1 MVTITEV
8 AKNSRA
14 ARKGVAVGDV
24 LVSINGR
31 EISDVLDYRFFL
43 TNTEVTLSLLRND
56 AVTGKQS
63 ILRGLRIA
71 GGNISIGAAGHLGLA
86 AYQFLAR
93 CAFSYRFIG
102 CR

>member
-1 MVTITEV
+1 MVEIV
-8 AKNSRA
+8 SVLPHSRA
-14 ARKGVAVGDV
+14 ERHGIVAGDV

-31 EISDVLDYRFFL
+31 DISDVLDYRFFL